1 MGLLEV
7 RSLHAAY
14 GKVRAL
20 NDVSLTV
27 AKGEVV
33 SLVGANGAGKSTLMK
48 ALMGIVR
55 PASGE
60 IRFDGTLVNGLPTH
74 RIANLGIG
82 YVSEGRATLKHLS
95 VWENLRL
102 GAYSR
107 KDSEMNES
115 LESVLARFPILKE
128 RMRQVAGTLSGG
140 EQQMLV
146 IGRALMMR
154 PRLLLLDEPSLGL
167 APLITMDIFRALAT
181 LATEGVGILLVEQNA
196 QAALALAG
204 RGYVLERGHIVLEGR
219 DLASDERVKK
229 AYLGELE
236 PPKPQLIGDRPH

>member
-14 GKVRAL
+14 GNVRAL
-20 NDVSLTV
+20 SGVSLDV
-27 AKGEVV
+27 AQGEIV

-48 ALMGIVR
+48 ALMGIVH
-55 PASGE
+55 PAAGE
-60 IRFDGTLVNGLPTH
+60 IRFDGKLLNGLATH

-82 YVSEGRATLKHLS
+82 YVSEGRATLKHLT
-95 VWENLRL
+95 VRENLRL
-102 GAYSR
+102 GAYSQ
-107 KDSEMNES
+107 KEFDMSA
-115 LESVLARFPILKE
+115 VLARFPALKE
-128 RMRQVAGTLSGG
+128 RLGQIAGTLSGG

-154 PRLLLLDEPSLGL
+154 PRLMLLDEPSLGL
-167 APLITMDIFRALAT
+167 APIITVEIFRSLAALA
-181 LATEGVGILLVEQNA
+181 AEGVGILLVEQNA
-196 QAALALAG
+196 QAALTLAA

-219 DLASDERVKK
+219 NLASDERVKK

-236 PPKPQLIGDRPH
+236 TTPRSENQAPAG

>member
-14 GKVRAL
+14 GNVRAL
-20 NDVSLTV
+20 TDVSLTV
-27 AKGEVV
+27 AQGEIV

-55 PASGE
+55 ASSGE
-60 IRFDGTLVNGLPTH
+60 IRFDGRLLNGLATH

-82 YVSEGRATLKHLS
+82 YVSEGRATLKHLT
-95 VWENLRL
+95 VRENLRL
-102 GAYSR
+102 GAYSQ
-107 KDSEMNES
+107 KQFDLGKA
-115 LESVLARFPILKE
+115 LERFPVLKE
-128 RMRQVAGTLSGG
+128 RLGQIAGTLSGG

-146 IGRALMMR
+146 IARALMMR
-154 PRLLLLDEPSLGL
+154 PRLMLLDEPSLGL
-167 APLITMDIFRALAT
+167 APIITVEIFRSLAALA
-181 LATEGVGILLVEQNA
+181 AEGVGILLVEQNA
-196 QAALALAG
+196 QAALTLAA

-236 PPKPQLIGDRPH
+236 TTPRSENRAPTG

>member
-60 IRFDGTLVNGLPTH
+60 IRFDGMLVNGLPTH

-167 APLITMDIFRALAT
+167 APLITMDIFRSLAT

-236 PPKPQLIGDRPH
+236 PPKPQQA

>member
-14 GKVRAL
+14 GNVRAL
-20 NDVSLTV
+20 TDVSLTV
-27 AKGEVV
+27 AQGEIV

-55 PASGE
+55 PSSGE
-60 IRFDGTLVNGLPTH
+60 IRCDGRLLNGLATH

-82 YVSEGRATLKHLS
+82 YVSEGRATLKHLT
-95 VWENLRL
+95 VRENLRL
-102 GAYSR
+102 GAYSQ
-107 KDSEMNES
+107 KHFDMSQA
-115 LESVLARFPILKE
+115 LERFPVLKE
-128 RMRQVAGTLSGG
+128 RLGQIAGTLSGG

-146 IGRALMMR
+146 IARALMMR
-154 PRLLLLDEPSLGL
+154 PRLMLLDEPSLGL
-167 APLITMDIFRALAT
+167 APIITVEIFRSLAT
-181 LATEGVGILLVEQNA
+181 LAAEGVGILLVEQNA
-196 QAALALAG
+196 QAALTLAA

-219 DLASDERVKK
+219 NLASDERVKK

-236 PPKPQLIGDRPH
+236 TTPRPENRAPAG

>member
-14 GKVRAL
+14 GNVRAL
-20 NDVSLTV
+20 TDVSLTV
-27 AKGEVV
+27 AQGEIV

-55 PASGE
+55 PSSGE
-60 IRFDGTLVNGLPTH
+60 IRFDGRLLNGLPTH

-82 YVSEGRATLKHLS
+82 YVSEGRATLKHLT
-95 VWENLRL
+95 VRENLRL
-102 GAYSR
+102 GAYSQ
-107 KDSEMNES
+107 KHFDMSQA
-115 LESVLARFPILKE
+115 LERFPVLNE
-128 RMRQVAGTLSGG
+128 RLRQIAGTLSGG

-146 IGRALMMR
+146 IARALMMR
-154 PRLLLLDEPSLGL
+154 PRLMLLDEPSLGL
-167 APLITMDIFRALAT
+167 APIITVEIFRSLAT
-181 LATEGVGILLVEQNA
+181 LAAEGVGILLVEQNA
-196 QAALALAG
+196 QAALTLAA

-236 PPKPQLIGDRPH
+236 TENRGQSPI

>member
-14 GKVRAL
+14 GNVRAL
-20 NDVSLTV
+20 TDVSLSV
-27 AKGEVV
+27 AQGEIV

-55 PASGE
+55 PSSGE
-60 IRFDGTLVNGLPTH
+60 IRFDGRLLNGLATH
-74 RIANLGIG
+74 RIANLGVG
-82 YVSEGRATLKHLS
+82 YVSEGRATLKHLT
-95 VWENLRL
+95 VRENLRL
-102 GAYSR
+102 GAYSQ
-107 KDSEMNES
+107 KHFDMSQA
-115 LESVLARFPILKE
+115 LERFPVLKE
-128 RMRQVAGTLSGG
+128 RLRQIAGTLSGG

-146 IGRALMMR
+146 IARALMMR
-154 PRLLLLDEPSLGL
+154 PRLMLLDEPSLGL
-167 APLITMDIFRALAT
+167 APIITVEIFRSLAALA
-181 LATEGVGILLVEQNA
+181 AEGVGILLVEQNA
-196 QAALALAG
+196 QAALTLAA

-236 PPKPQLIGDRPH
+236 TRPPQENRAPAG

>member
-7 RSLHAAY
+7 RGLHVAY

-20 NDVSLTV
+20 TDVSLAV
-27 AKGEVV
+27 SQGEIV

-60 IRFDGTLVNGLPTH
+60 IRFDGRVLNGLPTH

-82 YVSEGRATLKHLS
+82 YVSEGRATLKHLT
-95 VWENLRL
+95 VRENLRL

-107 KDSEMNES
+107 KEFDPDQA
-115 LESVLARFPILKE
+115 LARFPVLKE
-128 RMRQVAGTLSGG
+128 RLRQIAGTLSGG

-167 APLITMDIFRALAT
+167 APLITVEIFRSLAT
-181 LATEGVGILLVEQNA
+181 LAAEGVGILLVEQNA
-196 QAALALAG
+196 QAALTLAA
-204 RGYVLERGHIVLEGR
+204 RGYVLERGHIVLEGG
-219 DLASDERVKK
+219 DLARDERVKK

-236 PPKPQLIGDRPH
+236 TENRGQSPISGTRS

>member
-20 NDVSLTV
+20 NDVSLSV

-167 APLITMDIFRALAT
+167 APLITMDIFRSLAT

-236 PPKPQLIGDRPH
+236 PPKPQQA

>member
-167 APLITMDIFRALAT
+167 APLITMDIFRSLAT

-236 PPKPQLIGDRPH
+236 PPKPQQA

>member
-14 GKVRAL
+14 GNVRAL
-20 NDVSLTV
+20 TDVSLTV
-27 AKGEVV
+27 AQGEIV

-55 PASGE
+55 PSSGE
-60 IRFDGTLVNGLPTH
+60 IRFDGRLLNGLATH

-82 YVSEGRATLKHLS
+82 YVSEGRATLKHLT
-95 VWENLRL
+95 VRENLRL
-102 GAYSR
+102 GAYSQ
-107 KDSEMNES
+107 KQFDMGKA
-115 LESVLARFPILKE
+115 LERFPVLKE
-128 RMRQVAGTLSGG
+128 RLGQIAGTLSGG

-146 IGRALMMR
+146 IARALMMR
-154 PRLLLLDEPSLGL
+154 PRLMLLDEPSLGL
-167 APLITMDIFRALAT
+167 APIITVEIFRSLAV
-181 LATEGVGILLVEQNA
+181 LAAEGDGILLVEQNA
-196 QAALALAG
+196 QAALTLAA

-236 PPKPQLIGDRPH
+236 TNQGRTTVKS